1 MSTSNW
7 EREVMRRAL
16 EQTAD
21 CPALDELTS
30 ESRSLAIDAHLEGC
44 AHCKNELALFTE
56 FAMANVRPQE
66 AGDVSWVAAKT
77 AEKVKAATS
86 PAPWWKAIFAPQF
99 IKQASFGMA
108 ALLMIASGVFY
119 ASRTSTEPAFPGETP
134 TASTLRATSIQLIE
148 PLEDI
153 NSAPSS
159 FVWQEL
165 TNCSDYQVI
174 VSEVDRMQIW
184 SSRTTKPGLMIP
196 EQLKK
201 QVLPGKTLLW
211 KVIAYD
217 AAGKQLAESETR
229 KFRVTVK

>member
-1 MSTSNW
+1 
-7 EREVMRRAL
+7 MRRAL

-21 CPALDELTS
+21 CPVLDELTAA
-30 ESRSLAIDAHLEGC
+30 SRSFAVEAHIKGC
-44 AHCKNELALFTE
+44 AHCQNELAMFSE
-56 FAMANVRPQE
+56 FAAADIRPQE
-66 AGDVSWVAAKT
+66 AADVRWVAAKT

-86 PAPWWKAIFAPQF
+86 PAPWWKAIFAPLY
-99 IKQASFGMA
+99 IKQASFSLA
-108 ALLMIASGVFY
+108 ALLMVASGVFY

-134 TASTLRATSIQLIE
+134 TASTLRASSIQLTE

-159 FVWQEL
+159 FQWQEL

-184 SSRTTKPGLMIP
+184 SSRTTKSGMLIP
-196 EQLKK
+196 ESLKK

-229 KFRVTVK
+229 KFRIVVK

>member
-21 CPALDELTS
+21 CPALDDLTS
-30 ESRSLAIDAHLEGC
+30 EARSSEVEAHLKGC
-44 AHCKNELALFTE
+44 THCQSELALFSE
-56 FAMANVRPQE
+56 FSMADVKPQE
-66 AGDVSWVAAKT
+66 AGDVSWVVAKT
-77 AEKVKAATS
+77 AERVREATS
-86 PAPWWKAIFAPQF
+86 PAPWWKTIFAPQF

-108 ALLMIASGVFY
+108 ALLMITSGVFY

-153 NSAPSS
+153 NSAPSV
-159 FVWQEL
+159 FEWREL

-184 SSRTTKPGLMIP
+184 SSRTTKSGMMIP
-196 EQLKK
+196 EPLKK

>member
-1 MSTSNW
+1 
-7 EREVMRRAL
+7 MRRAL

-56 FAMANVRPQE
+56 FAMAEVRPQE
-66 AGDVSWVAAKT
+66 AGDVGWVAAKT
-77 AEKVKAATS
+77 AEKVKAAIS

-119 ASRTSTEPAFPGETP
+119 ASRRSIEPAFPGETP
-134 TASTLRATSIQLIE
+134 TAATLRATSIQLIE

-153 NSAPSS
+153 
-159 FVWQEL
+159 
-165 TNCSDYQVI
+165 
-174 VSEVDRMQIW
+174 
-184 SSRTTKPGLMIP
+184 
-196 EQLKK
+196 
-201 QVLPGKTLLW
+201 
-211 KVIAYD
+211 
-217 AAGKQLAESETR
+217 
-229 KFRVTVK
+229 

>member
-1 MSTSNW
+1 
-7 EREVMRRAL
+7 MRRAL

-21 CPALDELTS
+21 CPVLDELTA
-30 ESRSLAIDAHLEGC
+30 ESRSVVVEAHLKSC
-44 AHCKNELALFTE
+44 AHCQNELALFSE
-56 FAMANVRPQE
+56 FSTADVRPQE

-77 AEKVKAATS
+77 AERVKAALS
-86 PAPWWKAIFAPQF
+86 PAPWWKTIFAPQF
-99 IKQASFGMA
+99 VKQASFGMA
-108 ALLMIASGVFY
+108 ALLMVASGAFY
-119 ASRTSTEPAFPGETP
+119 ASRTSTEPAFPSETP
-134 TASTLRATSIQLIE
+134 TASTLRASSIQLIE

-153 NSAPSS
+153 NSTPSS
-159 FVWQEL
+159 FQWEEF

-184 SSRTTKPGLMIP
+184 SSRTTKSGMPIP

-201 QVLPGKTLLW
+201 QVRPGKTLLW

-229 KFRVTVK
+229 KFRVAVK